1 MADPKL
7 PQGVTLDQLR
17 SNWDTATS
25 AHATAFRRIR
35 LLDAA
40 DRGRVWDALRAKFP
54 SYQLLPDTN
63 HVSYVKNNLVASLYS
78 VGKSASLIPTSAEDK
93 EMVAHVNMALQ
104 HYWDLGDFGYHQ
116 MRTGDRAA
124 LTNLG
129 VMQIGWDLDLVGGS
143 GDTFYKG
150 APTCKVVDP
159 TKFMRDPY
167 SIDLEN
173 AAYCMTWEIFHKN
186 VLKGFPQYK
195 DQVEKALAKIEAST
209 TAQPVELHRDRPTD
223 AEAAGKKDYVRLI
236 MHWVRIGNDYHE
248 IHTLDNEHVLLVKE
262 KIQPATFPFA
272 LLYCNDPAGDLVGT
286 SEPAKVFSNSVA
298 YNIINSLVLTAEYK
312 NQRPPKFVSDSA
324 GLNLAS
330 FIKHGNEADMTFVVQ
345 GDASKAVHYHQFPQ
359 PSQNASVIMAQLGR
373 DVQQISG
380 VDSRY
385 TGRDTGSILTTGGVE
400 SMLNQVTQIDTP
412 KIVNYE
418 RFARRATQLVLDNL
432 IQFGG
437 KRKLFIRDPKSI
449 QDKVV
454 EIDFPKLNADALH
467 HYAISISSE
476 LPRNKQ
482 RLAQVANTL
491 MEKQMQY
498 AATGGKVEFITPEEW
513 LMLQDL
519 PIKELIQERMGIQRN
534 QDYVKQVSQTLFQ
547 FAELTKNGV
556 SPEDAIQLTA
566 DQLQMENTPGQNMG
580 PQPQPEQMVDLSG
593 QPPVQF

>member
-1 MADPKL
+1 MSNLKL
-7 PQGVTLDQLR
+7 PEGVTLEQLK
-17 SNWDTATS
+17 SNWDTATT

-40 DRGRVWDALRAKFP
+40 DRGRIWSELRAKFP
-54 SYQLLPDTN
+54 SYQLMPDTN
-63 HVSYVKNNLVASLYS
+63 HVSYIKNNLVASLYS
-78 VGKSASLIPTSAEDK
+78 VGKSASIIPTSNEDK
-93 EMVAHVNMALQ
+93 EVVTHVNMALQ
-104 HYWDLGDFGYHQ
+104 HYWDLGDLGFHQ
-116 MRTGDRAA
+116 MRAGDRAA

-129 VMQIGWDLDLVGGS
+129 VMQIGWDTDLAGGS
-143 GDTFYKG
+143 GDYFYKG

-167 SIDLEN
+167 STDLET
-173 AAYCMTWEIFHKN
+173 AAYCMTWDIFHKN
-186 VLKGFPQYK
+186 VLKGFPQYREELTK
-195 DQVEKALAKIEAST
+195 VLAKIEAAST
-209 TAQPVELHRDRPTD
+209 SANPVELNRDRPSD
-223 AEAAGKKDYVRLI
+223 AEAAARKDYLKLI
-236 MHWVRIGNDYHE
+236 IHWVRVGNDYHE
-248 IHTLDNEHVLLVKE
+248 IHTIDNEHLLLVKE
-262 KIQPATFPFA
+262 KILPATFPFA

-286 SEPAKVFSNSVA
+286 SEPAKIFSNSVA
-298 YNIINSLVLTAEYK
+298 YNIINSMVLTAEYK

-359 PSQNASVIMAQLGR
+359 PSPNAPVIMSQLGR

-412 KIVNYE
+412 KIINYE
-418 RFARRATQLVLDNL
+418 RFARRLTQLLLENL
-432 IQFGG
+432 IQFAG
-437 KRKLFIRDPKSI
+437 KRKLFVRNPNTLEDQI
-449 QDKVV
+449 V
-454 EIDFPKLNADALH
+454 EINFPKLNADALH

-482 RLAQVANTL
+482 RLASVANTL

-498 AATGGKVEFITPEEW
+498 AATGAKVEFITPEEW

-547 FAELTKNGV
+547 FAQLTKNGV
-556 SPEDAIQLTA
+556 APEDAIQLTA
-566 DQLQMENTPGQNMG
+566 DQLQQENTPGLQAPPME
-580 PQPQPEQMVDLSG
+580 PEQMVDLSG
-593 QPPVQF
+593 QAPVQF